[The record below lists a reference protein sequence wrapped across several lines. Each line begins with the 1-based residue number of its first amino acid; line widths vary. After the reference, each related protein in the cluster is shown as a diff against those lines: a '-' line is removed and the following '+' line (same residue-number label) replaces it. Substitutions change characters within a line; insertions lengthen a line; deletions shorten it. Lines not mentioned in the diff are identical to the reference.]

1 MPPAPATCLPCTPC
15 GFVVLVRA
23 TLVGGLLALNGQAHD
38 TLAGYLR
45 HHVTISLC
53 ARHVDVT
60 VHLTFFEDGSE
71 HERAH
76 MDADQDGRLS
86 RAETEAYLK
95 QLEPQLGG
103 ALKLRVAGRPVD
115 LVPLREPELD
125 LLGYSRTGRWHHR
138 LSLFFFAPTPPDLA
152 ADAELVVE
160 DRLWPGTR
168 ALGLLQVEGR
178 DGARL
183 EAAPLPDVLLPPARP
198 GEAREF
204 KARVLTPPGAAAAA
218 PAELPHPPSPAP
230 SKP

>member
-1 MPPAPATCLPCTPC
+1 MPPAQTPCLPCAPR
-15 GFVVLVRA
+15 GFAVLIRA
-23 TLVGGLLALNGQAHD
+23 ALLGGLLALTGRAHD

-45 HHVTISLC
+45 HHVTISLD

-71 HERAH
+71 HEREH
-76 MDADQDGRLS
+76 IDANQDGQIS

-95 QLEPQLGG
+95 QLEPQLAD
-103 ALKLRVAGRPVD
+103 ALKLHVAGKTAD

-125 LLGYSRTGRWHHR
+125 LLGHSRTGRWHHR
-138 LSLFFFAPTPPDLA
+138 LSLFFFAPTPSDLA
-152 ADAELVVE
+152 AGAELVVE

-168 ALGLLQVEGR
+168 ALGLFQVEGR

-183 EAAPLPDVLLPPARP
+183 EAVPLRDSLLPPARP

-204 KARVLTPPGAAAAA
+204 KARVVTPPKAAAAT
-218 PAELPHPPSPAP
+218 PADLPR
-230 SKP
+230 KP

>member
-1 MPPAPATCLPCTPC
+1 MPCASRWVA
-15 GFVVLVRA
+15 VLVSA
-23 TLVGGLLALNGQAHD
+23 TLLGGLLALTGRAHD

-45 HHVTISLC
+45 HHVTVSLD

-71 HERAH
+71 HEREH
-76 MDADQDGRLS
+76 MDADQDGQLS

-103 ALKLRVAGRPVD
+103 ALKLRVADKPVD

-125 LLGYSRTGRWHHR
+125 LLGYNRTGRWHHR
-138 LSLFFFAPTPPDLA
+138 LSLFYFAPTPPDLA
-152 ADAELVVE
+152 AGAELVLE
-160 DRLWPGTR
+160 DRFWPGTP
-168 ALGLLQVEGR
+168 ALGLLQVESR

-183 EAAPLPDVLLPPARP
+183 EATPLRDSLLPPARK

-204 KARVLTPPGAAAAA
+204 KARVLAPPKA
-218 PAELPHPPSPAP
+218 PPAT
-230 SKP
+230 SANVQRKP

>member
-1 MPPAPATCLPCTPC
+1 MPPAPATCLPCAPR
-15 GFVVLVRA
+15 GFGVLVWA
-23 TLVGGLLALNGQAHD
+23 TLVGGLLALTGRAHD
-38 TLAGYLR
+38 SLAGYLR
-45 HHVTISLC
+45 HHVTISLD

-60 VHLTFFEDGSE
+60 VQLTFFEDGSA
-71 HERAH
+71 HEREQ

-125 LLGYSRTGRWHHR
+125 LLGYSRPGRWHHR
-138 LSLFFFAPTPPDLA
+138 LSLFFFAPTPPGLA
-152 ADAELVVE
+152 AGAELVVE
-160 DRLWPGTR
+160 DRFWPGTR

-183 EAAPLPDVLLPPARP
+183 EAVPPQDSLLPPARP

-204 KARVLTPPGAAAAA
+204 KARVVTPPKAAAAE
-218 PAELPHPPSPAP
+218 PAELQHQPSPAP